1 MTAEQVQYITFIFP
15 ILIQKGLGL
24 RLPDTITF
32 MTPSVQFYSWFLML
46 FNFRI
51 YLMIFDGNKD
61 SSSPSPT
68 GS

>member
-24 RLPDTITF
+24 FLPDTITF

-51 YLMIFDGNKD
+51 YLIIFDGNKD

>member
-24 RLPDTITF
+24 FLPDTITF

>member
-1 MTAEQVQYITFIFP
+1 MTAEQVQYITFIFS

-24 RLPDTITF
+24 FLPDTITF

-51 YLMIFDGNKD
+51 YLIIFDGNKD

>member
-24 RLPDTITF
+24 FLPDTITF
-32 MTPSVQFYSWFLML
+32 MTPSVQFYSWFLTL

-51 YLMIFDGNKD
+51 YLIIFDGNKD

>member
-24 RLPDTITF
+24 LLPDTITF
-32 MTPSVQFYSWFLML
+32 MTPSAQFYSWFLML

>member
-24 RLPDTITF
+24 FLPDTITF

-68 GS
+68 SS